1 MRVTHIAHPVVTT
14 GNLRNLR
21 RFTMKSNGKNK
32 PNVSIATTVS
42 KDDDFQIRLIQVDA
56 ERKLYA
62 STGVNMIVTRGSIIR
77 DLIRKGLQVTQDS
90 NCQ

>member
-21 RFTMKSNGKNK
+21 RFTMNGKNK
-32 PNVSIATTVS
+32 PNVTVATTVS
-42 KDDDFQIRLIQVDA
+42 KDDDFQIRLMQVDA
-56 ERKLYA
+56 ERKLHA
-62 STGVNMIVTRGSIIR
+62 TTGVNMKVTRGSIIR

-90 NCQ
+90 SRQ

>member
-21 RFTMKSNGKNK
+21 RFTMNGKNK
-32 PNVSIATTVS
+32 PNVTVATTVS
-42 KDDDFQIRLIQVDA
+42 KDDDFQIRLMQVDA

-62 STGVNMIVTRGSIIR
+62 TTGVNMKVTRGSIIR

-90 NCQ
+90 SRQ